1 MVRKVVQRSAV
12 QTTSTDFGLLSGQN
26 NIDNASS
33 SLRPVSRLAA
43 SSVHPV
49 ETNPRFL
56 ELLEAHIVQ
65 PQIAAN
71 SERHPSSSHINKLS
85 LRRTFEWIEKVK
97 NGWLQ
102 SPAGQAWLAEEARAG
117 HELNFDSPNEQE
129 VASIWRARCRRW
141 HERVSRM
148 LLRAAPDTATAKR
161 WAALTGRD
169 PSSFIREALD
179 PKDRIIAA
187 GIVHQWAELIA
198 LSANVHKDGLGT
210 PVVVRPDGAG
220 FAIVGGERRYWAC
233 CLASID
239 HIPCVGGEAD
249 ELTAFSLTIH
259 ENLDRED
266 IALRSQ
272 VRAMRKFVE
281 MSTKQPCGPGNKKI
295 KLSFFQT
302 EYGRSKSWCHRW
314 RVICLLPEGCD
325 VLAKVYNRDFTSII
339 EVDLAARAFLK
350 KLKDAPKDQD
360 EDEQVDSN
368 SGHTQNG
375 GTGPSTPST
384 PPSTPA
390 PKPAAPL
397 ARAKVRL
404 PGTEAGKRILSALK
418 NTEGLNEQSQ
428 EAIDVALRGWAAAP
442 ESQRKKYLE
451 SVIEQMAQGL
461 DYLDEVDE

>member
-1 MVRKVVQRSAV
+1 MARKTVQRSPM
-12 QTTSTDFGLLSGQN
+12 QTQTSTDFGLRTGQT
-26 NIDNASS
+26 NIDNANSA
-33 SLRPVSRLAA
+33 LRQVSQLPA
-43 SSVHPV
+43 SVVHPV
-49 ETNPRFL
+49 DTNPRFL
-56 ELLEAHIVQ
+56 ELCEAHVVQ

-71 SERHPSSSHINKLS
+71 SDRHPSSSHINKLS
-85 LRRTFEWIEKVK
+85 LRRTFEWIAKVK
-97 NGWLQ
+97 KGWLQ
-102 SPAGQAWLAEEARAG
+102 SPGGQAWLAEEARAG
-117 HELNFDSPNEQE
+117 HELNFDDPNEKE
-129 VASIWRARCRRW
+129 LATIWRARCRRW

-148 LLRAAPDTATAKR
+148 LLRATPDNATAKR
-161 WAALTGRD
+161 WADITGRD
-169 PSSFIREALD
+169 PSSFVREPLD
-179 PKDRIIAA
+179 PKVRAIAA
-187 GIVHQWAELIA
+187 GIVHTWSELIA
-198 LSANVHKDGLGT
+198 LSATVHKDGLGS

-233 CLASID
+233 CLASMD

-281 MSTKQPCGPGNKKI
+281 MSTKQPCGPGNKQI

-314 RVICLLPEGCD
+314 RVICLLPEGCE

-350 KLKDAPKDQD
+350 KLKDAPKDQE

-368 SGHTQNG
+368 SGNSPG
-375 GTGPSTPST
+375 SSTGPTPPA

-390 PKPAAPL
+390 PKPAAPQ

-418 NTEGLNEQSQ
+418 STEGLNEQSK

-442 ESQRKKYLE
+442 ENQRKKYLE
-451 SVIEQMAQGL
+451 SVIDLMAQGL
-461 DYLDEVDE
+461 DYLDEVDD

>member
-1 MVRKVVQRSAV
+1 MVRKTVQRSPV
-12 QTTSTDFGLLSGQN
+12 QTSTDFGLLSGQN
-26 NIDNASS
+26 NIENANS
-33 SLRPVSRLAA
+33 SLRPVSRLPA

-49 ETNPRFL
+49 DTNPRFL
-56 ELLEAHIVQ
+56 ELCEAHVVQ

-71 SERHPSSSHINKLS
+71 AERHPSSSHINKLS
-85 LRRTFEWIEKVK
+85 LRRTFEWIAKVK
-97 NGWLQ
+97 SGWLQ
-102 SPAGQAWLAEEARAG
+102 SPAGQAWLGEEARAG
-117 HELNFDSPNEQE
+117 HEFNFESPNEQE
-129 VASIWRARCRRW
+129 LASIWRARCRRW

-148 LLRAAPDTATAKR
+148 LLRSGPDTATAKR
-161 WAALTGRD
+161 WAAITGRD
-169 PSSFIREALD
+169 ASSFVREPLD
-179 PKDRIIAA
+179 PKVRAIAA
-187 GIVHQWAELIA
+187 GIIHTWAELIA

-281 MSTKQPCGPGNKKI
+281 MSTKQPCGPTNKLI

-314 RVICLLPEGCD
+314 RVICLLPEGCE
-325 VLAKVYNRDFTSII
+325 VLAKVYNRDFSSIN

-368 SGHTQNG
+368 TGNAQGSGA
-375 GTGPSTPST
+375 GPSTPPT
-384 PPSTPA
+384 PPSTPE
-390 PKPAAPL
+390 PRPAAPL
-397 ARAKVRL
+397 PRAKVRL

-418 NTEGLNEQSQ
+418 NTEGLNQESQ
-428 EAIDVALRGWAAAP
+428 EAIDVALKGWTAAP
-442 ESQRKKYLE
+442 ETQRKKYLE
-451 SVIEQMAQGL
+451 SVIEAMAQGL
-461 DYLDEVDE
+461 DYLDEVDD